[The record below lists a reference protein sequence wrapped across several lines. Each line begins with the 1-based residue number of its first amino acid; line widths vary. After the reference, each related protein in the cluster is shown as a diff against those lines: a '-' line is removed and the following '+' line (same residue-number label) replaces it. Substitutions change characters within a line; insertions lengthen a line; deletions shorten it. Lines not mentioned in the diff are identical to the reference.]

1 MRGTKTVVLNEK
13 KGEKMKTKTQT
24 RCAAGLE
31 YTLEIKAVKRLN
43 LRLRRDGSIA
53 LSVPP
58 GTPAAV
64 ADDFVQRKADWLRT
78 ARQRVL
84 AREQALQR
92 RQPPTRGECAAVFA
106 RADAKIWPLFRQALG
121 GRKPDIRMRPME
133 TRWGVCSPAQYRI
146 TLSTWLALEPMEA
159 VVLGSGREP
168 DARLE
173 AAPADAAPY
182 RRRAVK
188 FYLKERRADG
198 ESGPA
203 VVQ

>member
-159 VVLGSGREP
+159 VEYVLLHEYAHFFHPSHQAQFWALVESLMP
-168 DARLE
+168 DWK
-173 AAPADAAPY
+173 
-182 RRRAVK
+182 RRRQM
-188 FYLKERRADG
+188 LRHTG
-198 ESGPA
+198 EEL
-203 VVQ
+203 

>member
-121 GRKPDIRMRPME
+121 QDIRLAVGGLHAPHGNPLGGVQPRPVPHHVE
-133 TRWGVCSPAQYRI
+133 HLAGPGAHGGGGVC
-146 TLSTWLALEPMEA
+146 
-159 VVLGSGREP
+159 
-168 DARLE
+168 
-173 AAPADAAPY
+173 AAP
-182 RRRAVK
+182 
-188 FYLKERRADG
+188 
-198 ESGPA
+198 
-203 VVQ
+203 